1 MARFADVSGRYVYLE
16 LQGVEYRVYFEQAG
30 SGIPL
35 LCQHTAGADGRQWR
49 HLLEDPEITSRFR
62 VIAADLPYHG
72 KSLPPTSLEWWKQ
85 EYALTQ
91 AFFMEYTVA
100 LAHALELEDPVFIG
114 CSMGGHLAPDLAL
127 HHPDE
132 FRAVIGVEA
141 AMNSHGADGLM
152 QWYFHPHISNTF
164 KAEHMHTV
172 CAPQS
177 PEAYRRETG
186 YLYSQGAP
194 QAFKGDLAYY
204 LVEHD
209 VTHTAKEIDTSKVA
223 VHILNGEYDYSAA
236 PADGR
241 ELADAIEGATFVEM
255 KGIGHFPMSENPEV
269 FKRYLLPVLDQIESA
284 QPARAAAR

>member
-1 MARFADVSGRYVYLE
+1 MARLADITGRYVYLTIHD
-16 LQGVEYRVYFEQAG
+16 VEYRVYFEEAG

-62 VIAADLPYHG
+62 VIAADLPFHG
-72 KSLPPTSLEWWKQ
+72 KSLPPESRAWWTE

-91 AFFMEYTVA
+91 AFFMDYTLE
-100 LAHALELEDPVFIG
+100 LAHALELRDPVFMG

-152 QWYFHPHISNTF
+152 QWYFHPRISNTF

-177 PEAYRRETG
+177 PERYRRETG
-186 YLYSQGAP
+186 FLYSQGAP

-209 VTHTAKEIDTSKVA
+209 VTETAHEIDTAKVA

-236 PADGR
+236 PEDGR
-241 ELADAIEGATFVEM
+241 VLADAIDGATFVEM
-255 KGIGHFPMSENPEV
+255 KGIGHFPMSENPAL
-269 FKRYLLPVLDQIESA
+269 FKSYLLPVLDQISSQSTTHA
-284 QPARAAAR
+284 VAS